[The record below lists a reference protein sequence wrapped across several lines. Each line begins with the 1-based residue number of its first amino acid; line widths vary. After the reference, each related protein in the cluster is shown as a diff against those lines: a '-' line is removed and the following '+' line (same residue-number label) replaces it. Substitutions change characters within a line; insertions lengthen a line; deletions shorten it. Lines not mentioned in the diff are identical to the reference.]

1 MNWSTK
7 LVVAISCLFTMS
19 CGAMA
24 GAGQAPK
31 RIDYAPGKQIAVLAN
46 KAINES
52 SGLAAGRTVPGVFWT
67 HNDSGDRPRIF
78 AFNAKGDNIAT
89 VKINGA
95 ARDWEDMAAFTKN
108 NKHYLLLA
116 DVGDNSRKR
125 ETYTLYIIAEPK
137 INLLKRDVKLSAKV
151 VGKIN
156 FTYKDGPR
164 DCESVAVD
172 PANNLI
178 LLVSKHPRQTVYTLP
193 LSGAGRA
200 GIKKKLVAKPIAN
213 LPILWTTAM
222 DISPDG
228 LRAVILTYGCAY
240 EYARKPGESWK
251 KTFNRKGLVVNV
263 PARKQGESI
272 CYGPDGKSLYLTSE
286 KLPAPLFLVSPKK
299 HK

>member
-1 MNWSTK
+1 
-7 LVVAISCLFTMS
+7 MS
-19 CGAMA
+19 CGAIA

-125 ETYTLYIIAEPK
+125 KTSTLYI
-137 INLLKRDVKLSAKV
+137 
-151 VGKIN
+151 
-156 FTYKDGPR
+156 
-164 DCESVAVD
+164 
-172 PANNLI
+172 
-178 LLVSKHPRQTVYTLP
+178 
-193 LSGAGRA
+193 
-200 GIKKKLVAKPIAN
+200 IKKKLVAKPIAN

-228 LRAVILTYGCAY
+228 LRAVVLTYGCAY

-286 KLPAPLFLVSPKK
+286 KLPTPLFLVSPKK
-299 HK
+299 HE